1 MTIWTRLVLVRDCD
15 ANSHMSG
22 TAAFVITRTDR
33 DVCDRSKTI
42 LDQRLY
48 ENMMGSDVAELN

>member
-1 MTIWTRLVLVRDCD
+1 
-15 ANSHMSG
+15 MSG
-22 TAAFVITRTDR
+22 TAAFVITRTDG